1 MPPIVMLQLKMKLIH
16 TLSLNQMTV
25 VQKTSG
31 DSLTMLGYQF
41 TFDHVADVSSTQAS
55 RSLIDIFEL
64 VGAPLVE
71 NCLAGF
77 NTSIFAYGQT
87 GSGKYY
93 TIWGPTNTLLEENA
107 YGNEQG
113 LTSRIFARLFS
124 RINEVSLCHISCII
138 RCEFI
143 TYVCL

>member
-1 MPPIVMLQLKMKLIH
+1 
-16 TLSLNQMTV
+16 
-25 VQKTSG
+25 
-31 DSLTMLGYQF
+31 MLGHQF
-41 TFDHVADVSSTQAS
+41 TFDHVADVSSTQ
-55 RSLIDIFEL
+55 IDIFEL

-93 TIWGPTNTLLEENA
+93 TIWGPTNTSLEENA

-113 LTSRIFARLFS
+113 LTSR
-124 RINEVSLCHISCII
+124 VSHDYFLA
-138 RCEFI
+138 
-143 TYVCL
+143 